1 MQLKI
6 ILSLIS
12 FTLVSA
18 TLPKFE
24 DANDIAPEDVGLY
37 HTEAFEQLSDLYASK
52 KPGSLREVMK
62 DMTDVVASYCI
73 GYKCIRSV
81 RRSAFER
88 FNFGIRHM
96 NEAYPEDYD
105 PVVKEHLESIEALI
119 RKVDDDGVDEVVG
132 GLVLLQDDLRDKEG
146 IAEEQKS
153 VGLAAGSMAIEST
166 KLWMSV
172 DSDPNHP
179 LRSVR
184 GVQAFAEDPFDRHL
198 QQLPFDFDIQFVIPT
213 ESGNVGVILADVLAL
228 IVFVGF
234 PIPAIFASLLANIY
248 FGTTPPTSAP
258 SAKPS
263 AKPSARPV

>member
-1 MQLKI
+1 M
-6 ILSLIS
+6 
-12 FTLVSA
+12 
-18 TLPKFE
+18 
-24 DANDIAPEDVGLY
+24 
-37 HTEAFEQLSDLYASK
+37 YASK
-52 KPGSLREVMK
+52 QPGSLREVMK

-81 RRSAFER
+81 RKNAIAKFD
-88 FNFGIRHM
+88 FGITHM

-119 RKVDDDGVDEVVG
+119 RKVDYNGVDEVVG
-132 GLVLLQDDLRDKEG
+132 GLELLQDDLRDKEG

-184 GVQAFAEDPFDRHL
+184 DVQMFSNNPFDRHL
-198 QQLPFDFDIQFVIPT
+198 QDVDVQFEIDPSDPSNTNTILIDVIT
-213 ESGNVGVILADVLAL
+213 LVI
-228 IVFVGF
+228 FVGF
-234 PIPAIFASLLANIY
+234 PVPAIFASLFASIL
-248 FGTTPPTSAP
+248 FQ
-258 SAKPS
+258 
-263 AKPSARPV
+263 PVSTEGGD

>member
-1 MQLKI
+1 M
-6 ILSLIS
+6 
-12 FTLVSA
+12 
-18 TLPKFE
+18 
-24 DANDIAPEDVGLY
+24 
-37 HTEAFEQLSDLYASK
+37 YASK
-52 KPGSLREVMK
+52 QPGSLREVMK

-81 RRSAFER
+81 RKNAIAKFD
-88 FNFGIRHM
+88 FGITHM

-119 RKVDDDGVDEVVG
+119 RKVDYNGVDEVVG
-132 GLVLLQDDLRDKEG
+132 GLELLQDDLRDKEG

-184 GVQAFAEDPFDRHL
+184 GVQVFAEDPFDRHL
-198 QQLPFDFDIQFVIPT
+198 QVQFPFDFDISIDIPLQ
-213 ESGNVGVILADVLAL
+213 SGNAGVILADVLAL

-248 FGTTPPTSAP
+248 FGTPAPTRAP

-263 AKPSARPV
+263 AKPSARPVV